1 MGMRLPKD
9 QDVSGAAFSLLILPI
24 TYRFHPIQLA
34 EGQIRHRQTNARLN
48 IESVTDVAQ
57 ECLSSSRS
65 LFLDTTKFYFENKTS
80 QMKHYAGA
88 IEWMEA
94 AEM

>member
-9 QDVSGAAFSLLILPI
+9 EDVSGAAFSLLILPI
-24 TYRFHPIQLA
+24 TYRFHPIQLT
-34 EGQIRHRQTNARLN
+34 EGKILHRQTNARLS
-48 IESVTDVAQ
+48 IEGSIDVAQ
-57 ECLSSSRS
+57 ECLLSSRS
-65 LFLDTTKFYFENKTS
+65 LFLDTTKYYFENKTS
-80 QMKHYAGA
+80 QMKHYALA